1 MIRKSILLTALIIC
15 SHAQEVSVFGAGNLD
30 SAKPYGLTS
39 SEKYILKNKQK
50 LGSIDSKVKG
60 VNSSIETLNERID
73 GIESIYESD
82 SRRLNK
88 AVKEVNK
95 IIEQKETQDAEIAD
109 MKSVLNQLMQMQ
121 EENNART
128 SKNISALKYSIK
140 KLTKLVNKINTN
152 YVSVKEL
159 EATMQQFSNG
169 GSVKVKSNTKKKS
182 KSNIKIDS
190 KKSSAQLMK
199 EAKAYFKKQY
209 YKNAIPIFEALLDKN
224 YKPAESNYY
233 LGEIWYNRKKYSD
246 AIAYFKKSAMLYD
259 KASWMPKLLL
269 HSAISFEKL
278 GDIDN
283 ASSFYSTL
291 IEVYGDSKEA
301 KIAKKKL

>member
-1 MIRKSILLTALIIC
+1 MIKKSILLTALIIC

-60 VNSSIETLNERID
+60 VKSEVELLSERID

-82 SRRLNK
+82 SQRLNK
-88 AVKEVNK
+88 AVREVNK
-95 IIEQKETQDAEIAD
+95 IVEEKEIQDAQIAD
-109 MKSVLNQLMQMQ
+109 MKSVLNQLMQLQ

-128 SKNISALKYSIK
+128 AKNISALKSSIR
-140 KLTKLVNKINTN
+140 KLTKLVNKINSD
-152 YVSVKEL
+152 YISVKEF
-159 EATMQQFSNG
+159 EATMRQFSSSG
-169 GSVKVKSNTKKKS
+169 VKVSKKTKTKS
-182 KSNIKIDS
+182 KTKLDS
-190 KKSSAQLMK
+190 KKSSAQLLK
-199 EAKAYFKKQY
+199 EAKAYYKKQY
-209 YKNAIPIFEALLDKN
+209 YKNAIPIFEELLNRN

-233 LGEIWYNRKKYSD
+233 LGEIWYNRKKYED

-278 GDIDN
+278 GDVDN

-291 IEVYGDSKEA
+291 IEVYGDTKEA
-301 KIAKKKL
+301 KIAKQKL

>member
-1 MIRKSILLTALIIC
+1 MIKKTILLTALVVC

-60 VNSSIETLNERID
+60 VNSSIEMLTERID
-73 GIESIYESD
+73 GIESVYESD

-88 AVKEVNK
+88 ALKEVNK
-95 IIEQKETQDAEIAD
+95 IVEEKEAQDAKIED
-109 MKSVLNQLMQMQ
+109 MKSVLNQLMQLQ

-128 SKNISALKYSIK
+128 SKNIAILKSSIK
-140 KLTKLVNKINTN
+140 KLTKLVNKINSN
-152 YVSVKEL
+152 YISVKEF
-159 EATMQQFSNG
+159 EATMKQFSNG
-169 GSVKVKSNTKKKS
+169 SAKVTTKNKTKS
-182 KSNIKIDS
+182 KSSKIDS

-199 EAKAYFKKQY
+199 EAKAYFNKQY
-209 YKNAIPIFEALLDKN
+209 YKNAIPIFEALLQKN
-224 YKPAESNYY
+224 YKPAESNFY

-246 AIAYFKKSAMLYD
+246 AINYFKKSAVLYD

-278 GDIDN
+278 GDVDN

-291 IEVYGDSKEA
+291 IDVYGDTKEA